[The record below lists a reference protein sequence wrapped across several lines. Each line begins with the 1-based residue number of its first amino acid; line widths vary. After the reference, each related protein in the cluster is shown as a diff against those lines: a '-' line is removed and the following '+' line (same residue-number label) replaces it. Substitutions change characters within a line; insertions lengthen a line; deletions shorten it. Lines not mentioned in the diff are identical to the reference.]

1 MAENEIQK
9 VEPTEIQQAQ
19 LDHSPIPIDAPLMT
33 RLAMMMERGIKIDTD
48 QMSKM
53 LEIAERLKATAA
65 KEAYA
70 VDFAVVQANI
80 DGAVKTA
87 RNPQTG
93 SMYAK
98 LEGVIEA
105 SKPAYTAQGFSVV
118 FYEGVTEVE
127 GHIRVCAD
135 VLHRDGHKEPYHYDV
150 PLGGVGI
157 AGKVNMTAIHAKAT
171 SVTYGR
177 RYLLCMIWNIP
188 TQDDDGN
195 GSGKPPVDIPQPTAE
210 NMLVI
215 DAICSKIQCPP
226 GKRVDVK
233 QVTSILFARYQKYP
247 AHEGFVGPGVVWFDE
262 MDRPELFI
270 PENRSQAEIDLGML
284 GDEDSRPDTEADKT
298 AAEKFGEEND
308 QVELRYYCT
317 KCDKEFEEFK
327 IKGVCANTDCLSR
340 DIIDR
345 QKS

>member
-1 MAENEIQK
+1 MAESEIQK
-9 VEPTEIQQAQ
+9 LEPAAIQQVQ
-19 LDHSPIPIDAPLMT
+19 PDHSPIPADAPLMT

-53 LEIAERLKATAA
+53 LEIAERLKAIAA

-70 VDFAVVQANI
+70 ADFAVVQANI

-118 FYEGVTEVE
+118 FYEGETEKE
-127 GHIRVCAD
+127 GHIRVYAD
-135 VLHRDGHKEPYHYDV
+135 ILHKDGHKETKYYDV

-157 AGKVNMTAIHAKAT
+157 QGKVNMTAIHAKAT

-195 GSGKPPVDIPQPTAE
+195 ANGKKPLQVRPPTDEEWEVIAEVCKAIPA
-210 NMLVI
+210 
-215 DAICSKIQCPP
+215 PP
-226 GKRVDVK
+226 SKRVDAKKVAAICYESR
-233 QVTSILFARYQKYP
+233 QAYPYDMAHVTRTAEWLS
-247 AHEGFVGPGVVWFDE
+247 D
-262 MDRPELFI
+262 MNRPELFI
-270 PENRSQAEIDLGML
+270 PEPK
-284 GDEDSRPDTEADKT
+284 DE
-298 AAEKFGEEND
+298 
-308 QVELRYYCT
+308 
-317 KCDKEFEEFK
+317 
-327 IKGVCANTDCLSR
+327 
-340 DIIDR
+340 
-345 QKS
+345 